1 VTGCTRPHRS
11 RTLSFTSRVLNS
23 SILALVSL
31 IGISAFLYPFFQP
44 QAPSTAA
51 PGGSA
56 HAQDALLMFIILI
69 ALSLGAVLSNMVG
82 SGGGLNAKMV
92 ATLGVLTAANAILRA
107 IPGPAGFSA
116 VFALP
121 ILAGYCYGPTFGYLL
136 GTLSI
141 AVSAMIGAGIG
152 PWLPY
157 QMFTI
162 GWVGLTSGWL
172 AAIRRIPFVR
182 HHPRVEIAIL
192 ALWGSLWGM
201 AFGIIM
207 NIWFWPFVFSP
218 AQSMRMGTSGLYW
231 QHGMAPLEILKR
243 YTAFY
248 LVTSSWWDAA
258 RAIGNALLIAFLGLP
273 VLRLLR
279 RFGRRFTFELRD

>member
-1 VTGCTRPHRS
+1 
-11 RTLSFTSRVLNS
+11 
-23 SILALVSL
+23 
-31 IGISAFLYPFFQP
+31 
-44 QAPSTAA
+44 
-51 PGGSA
+51 
-56 HAQDALLMFIILI
+56 
-69 ALSLGAVLSNMVG
+69 
-82 SGGGLNAKMV
+82 
-92 ATLGVLTAANAILRA
+92 
-107 IPGPAGFSA
+107 
-116 VFALP
+116 
-121 ILAGYCYGPTFGYLL
+121 
-136 GTLSI
+136 
-141 AVSAMIGAGIG
+141 
-152 PWLPY
+152 
-157 QMFTI
+157 
-162 GWVGLTSGWL
+162 
-172 AAIRRIPFVR
+172 
-182 HHPRVEIAIL
+182 
-192 ALWGSLWGM
+192 M